1 MPRISDLVKSGT
13 LFHYVYFNMD
23 RDQKCVPHQIS
34 LPICRLNSRL
44 SISIHILALLL
55 HSLEQKYLFWLGI
68 GLPQTLHT
76 FCFLYVLIAP
86 IFHLFIFSIY
96 RVFIS

>member
-13 LFHYVYFNMD
+13 LFHYVYFNTD
-23 RDQKCVPHQIS
+23 RDQKCVPHQTS
-34 LPICRLNSRL
+34 NPICLLNFRL
-44 SISIHILALLL
+44 STSISTLALLL